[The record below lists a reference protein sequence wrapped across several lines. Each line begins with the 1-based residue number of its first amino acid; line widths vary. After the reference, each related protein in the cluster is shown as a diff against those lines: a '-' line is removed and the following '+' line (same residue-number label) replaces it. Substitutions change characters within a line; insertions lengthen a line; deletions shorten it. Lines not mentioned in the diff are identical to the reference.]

1 MLTDDVR
8 TEFLRQPRSDGPAL
22 VVTLVANYNGA
33 YIEFGLERLD
43 GPVRGR
49 RFGVR
54 LRELPAL
61 RAALAAAEAAG
72 RAEQRALRER
82 RRSVARDNDNESPCE
97 RPRSGDYESPC
108 GDADVGDET
117 GPRARRAG

>member
-1 MLTDDVR
+1 MLIDDKR
-8 TEFLRQPRSDGPAL
+8 TEYLRQPRSDGPAL

-33 YIEFGLERLD
+33 YVEFGLQRAD

-54 LRELPAL
+54 LNELPAL

-82 RRSVARDNDNESPCE
+82 RRRIGQATEGPCE
-97 RPRSGDYESPC
+97 WPGSGDYESP
-108 GDADVGDET
+108 GGEDDVGDAT